1 LEIRSSIVTSL
12 PAMRAV
18 QAFEAVARCGGVAAA
33 AVELGVSP
41 GAVSQ
46 QLRKIEG
53 FLNVRLFE
61 RHGRSLVLT
70 SWGRLYY
77 EDVQV
82 AFDQLRRAQHGLL
95 LARSKQGIVLSAQPA
110 LTTWLRPLLLKWR
123 AEHVGT
129 AIRLI
134 GTDEEAILQDE
145 RIDFRLSCGGAAR
158 KYDRFTEL
166 FVDAVVPLCSPDFLR
181 SHPVS
186 SAADVLKG
194 PLIEIEWEPRHL
206 PAPSW
211 ADWALSAGLPPSRA
225 TSELAFSPS
234 SVGIDAAA
242 DGGGF
247 VLGQIAAV
255 TNDLRSGRLVVP
267 IDRRLR
273 MPAPYFLA
281 WDRDA
286 LDRPLGAT
294 FRDFIIGAARQQ
306 EELTDGELPV
316 GTEA

>member
-1 LEIRSSIVTSL
+1 LEIRTSIVTSL
-12 PAMRAV
+12 PAMRAL
-18 QAFEAVARCGGVAAA
+18 QAFEAVARCRGVAAA

-46 QLRKIEG
+46 QLRKLEAV
-53 FLNVRLFE
+53 LNVRLFE
-61 RHGRSLVLT
+61 RQGRSLALT

-82 AFDQLRRAQHGLL
+82 AFEQLRRAQHALL

-123 AEHVGT
+123 AEHAGT

-145 RIDFRLSCGGAAR
+145 RLDFRLSCGSAAR

-186 SAADVLKG
+186 SAADVLEG
-194 PLIEIEWEPRHL
+194 PLIEIEWQQGHL

-211 ADWALSAGLPPSRA
+211 ADWALSAGLPPARV
-225 TSELAFSPS
+225 TSELSFSPS

-255 TNDLRSGRLVVP
+255 TNDLKSGRLVVP

-273 MPAPYFLA
+273 MPGPYFLA

-294 FRDFIIGAARQQ
+294 FRDFIISAARQQ
-306 EELTDGELPV
+306 EELTDGGLPG
-316 GTEA
+316 GTET

>member
-1 LEIRSSIVTSL
+1 MEIRTSIVTSL

-46 QLRKIEG
+46 QLRKLEAV
-53 FLNVRLFE
+53 LNVRLFE
-61 RHGRSLVLT
+61 RQGRSLALT

-82 AFDQLRRAQHGLL
+82 AFDQLRRAQHALL

-123 AEHVGT
+123 AEHAGT

-145 RIDFRLSCGGAAR
+145 RIDFRLSCGSAAR

-186 SAADVLKG
+186 SAADVLEG
-194 PLIEIEWEPRHL
+194 PLIEIEWQQGHL

-211 ADWALSAGLPPSRA
+211 ADWALSAGLPPARV
-225 TSELAFSPS
+225 TSELSFSPS

-255 TNDLRSGRLVVP
+255 TNDLKSGRLVVP

-273 MPAPYFLA
+273 MPGPYFLA

-294 FRDFIIGAARQQ
+294 FRDFIISAARQQ
-306 EELTDGELPV
+306 EELTDGGLPG
-316 GTEA
+316 GTET

>member
-1 LEIRSSIVTSL
+1 MEIRTSIVTSL

-46 QLRKIEG
+46 QLRKLEAV
-53 FLNVRLFE
+53 LNVRLFE
-61 RHGRSLVLT
+61 RQGRSLALT

-77 EDVQV
+77 EDIQV
-82 AFDQLRRAQHGLL
+82 AFDQLRRAQHALL
-95 LARSKQGIVLSAQPA
+95 LARAKQGIVLSAQPA
-110 LTTWLRPLLLKWR
+110 LTTWLRPLLLRWR
-123 AEHVGT
+123 AEHAGT

-145 RIDFRLSCGGAAR
+145 RIDFRLSCGSAAR

-186 SAADVLKG
+186 SAADVLEG
-194 PLIEIEWEPRHL
+194 PLIEIEWQQGHL

-211 ADWALSAGLPPSRA
+211 ADWALSAGLPPARV
-225 TSELAFSPS
+225 TSELSFSPS

-255 TNDLRSGRLVVP
+255 TNDLKSGRLVVP

-273 MPAPYFLA
+273 MPGPYFLA

-294 FRDFIIGAARQQ
+294 FRDFIISAARQQ
-306 EELTDGELPV
+306 EELTDGGLPG
-316 GTEA
+316 GTET

>member
-1 LEIRSSIVTSL
+1 MRSSIVTLL

-46 QLRKIEG
+46 QLRKIEEI
-53 FLNVRLFE
+53 LNVRLFE
-61 RHGRSLVLT
+61 RHGRSLALT

-77 EDVQV
+77 EDVQL
-82 AFDQLRRAQHGLL
+82 AFDQLRRAQHALL

-123 AEHVGT
+123 AEHAGT
-129 AIRLI
+129 AIRVI
-134 GTDEEAILQDE
+134 ATEEEANLQDE

-166 FVDAVVPLCSPDFLR
+166 FVDAVVPLCSPGFLR

-186 SAADVLKG
+186 SEADVLKG

-211 ADWALSAGLPPSRA
+211 ADWALSAGLPPARVR
-225 TSELAFSPS
+225 SELTFSPS
-234 SVGIDAAA
+234 SIGIDAAA

-247 VLGQIAAV
+247 VLGQIAAI
-255 TNDLRSGRLVVP
+255 TNDLKSGRLVVP

-273 MPAPYFLA
+273 MPGPYFLA

-286 LDRPLGAT
+286 LDRPLGDT
-294 FRDFIIGAARQQ
+294 FREFIISAARQQ
-306 EELTDGELPV
+306 EELTDGGLPI
-316 GTEA
+316 GTET

>member
-1 LEIRSSIVTSL
+1 MEIRTSIVTSL

-46 QLRKIEG
+46 QLRKLEAM
-53 FLNVRLFE
+53 LNVRLFE
-61 RHGRSLVLT
+61 RQGRSLALT

-82 AFDQLRRAQHGLL
+82 AFDQLRRAQHALL

-123 AEHVGT
+123 AEHAGT

-145 RIDFRLSCGGAAR
+145 RIDFRLSCGSAAR

-186 SAADVLKG
+186 SEADVLEG
-194 PLIEIEWEPRHL
+194 PLIEIEWQPRHL

-211 ADWALSAGLPPSRA
+211 ADWALSAGLPPARV
-225 TSELAFSPS
+225 TSELSFSPS

-255 TNDLRSGRLVVP
+255 TNDLKSGRLVIP

-273 MPAPYFLA
+273 MPGPYFLA

-294 FRDFIIGAARQQ
+294 FRDFIISAARQQ
-306 EELTDGELPV
+306 EELTDGGLPG
-316 GTEA
+316 GTET

>member
-1 LEIRSSIVTSL
+1 LEIRTSIVTSL

-33 AVELGVSP
+33 AAELGVSP

-46 QLRKIEG
+46 QLRKIEAV
-53 FLNVRLFE
+53 LNVRLFE
-61 RHGRSLVLT
+61 RQGRSLALT

-82 AFDQLRRAQHGLL
+82 AFDQLRRAQHALL

-110 LTTWLRPLLLKWR
+110 LTTWLRPLLLRWR
-123 AEHVGT
+123 TEHAGT

-145 RIDFRLSCGGAAR
+145 RIDFRLSCGSAAR

-186 SAADVLKG
+186 SAADVLEG
-194 PLIEIEWEPRHL
+194 PLIEIEWQQGHL

-211 ADWALSAGLPPSRA
+211 ADWALSAGLPPARV
-225 TSELAFSPS
+225 TSELSFSPS

-255 TNDLRSGRLVVP
+255 TNDLKSGRLVVP

-273 MPAPYFLA
+273 MPGPYFLA

-294 FRDFIIGAARQQ
+294 FRDFIISAARQQ
-306 EELTDGELPV
+306 EELTDGGLPG
-316 GTEA
+316 GTET